1 MIFRPSESSKN
12 IEDFYRR
19 YLLTTFSTNNEIYNE
34 QLKEALSKDKAI
46 ADGPYISMSDPFEK
60 GETLKALSDEGVV
73 SKKITSFLGFHP
85 ERQLYKHQ
93 EKSIRKVKAGNNL
106 IVTTGTGSGKTESFL
121 IPVFDEL
128 LREEEAGT
136 LGAGVRT
143 LIIYPMNA
151 LVNDQIRRIREI
163 ISTAQIKT
171 NITFGRF
178 TGETEEKFEDAQK
191 VYNETEALELLPN
204 ELISRE
210 QMRRTP
216 PNILITNYAML
227 EYMLLRPGDNIIFS
241 DKNAKKWK
249 FIVFDEAHSYT
260 GATGIEVATLMKR
273 VKAMLRRN
281 DINYILTSATLGD
294 ENSDKEII
302 NFAESLCDSSFSA
315 DNIVRSRTIKTN
327 PTHEV
332 SQLGIEFY
340 TAIAEMIRD
349 NCSDVDI
356 CDKVRELGY
365 SYDENNSLDDN
376 LFELILHDNFYYD
389 VREVLFNN
397 IISVKQAANKLGISV
412 DDFTDFIAVA
422 SNAMRD
428 GERLFEAKY
437 HMFLRGMEGVYVTL
451 APSNR
456 LFINKMK
463 TFRESPKDDEMAVF
477 EISFCNNCNALFVI
491 AEQSEGGILTQ
502 RSKALD
508 DYSPEIYL
516 LNGEFDEDDE
526 DNENIEEDNVYQ
538 VCAKCGAIKHASS
551 TSGLQCGHD
560 KKYINKLIKVKGA
573 GESLHKCP
581 CCHSQNGQRSII
593 RPYYLGAEAATAVI
607 ATALYNE
614 LPSKEHHVSIEN
626 VEDDFFGM
634 STKRKVDTVS
644 PRAKQF
650 LAFSDNRQTAA
661 FFASYLGTTYKS
673 ALNKRVMYEIAKDKA
688 DQIDKGM
695 PIKQFV
701 KLLSA
706 EMENYGLVE
715 EDDDSNAEAWISV
728 MSEISNYKAK
738 SSTVNIGV
746 VSFEPDFD
754 EVPALEKQ
762 GLNKE
767 ETENLFRV
775 MCRSMMK
782 EAAIDCD
789 IPFQRADIERFAIS
803 GHQKGYENRSAGYSY
818 IIGWTP
824 EKGKT
829 NKRIKYLNK
838 VLSEAG
844 ADISVSERLLDSMW
858 NYLKSKGYLVQ
869 RSFGK
874 KTGYLLDVNKFK
886 ARSVKKLYRCT
897 ECKQITP
904 YNVKGIC
911 DGSACGGRLEEFD
924 YINELKDNHYFKLFT
939 ELDMSPMVVKEH
951 TAQLSSKKAYD
962 YQKRFKDKK
971 INVLSC
977 STTFEMGVDVGS
989 LETVFMRNMPPSP
1002 ANYAQRAGRAGR
1014 SVNAAAYAI
1023 TFCPNSSHDLNY
1035 YNNPT
1040 AMIKGTIRPPFF
1052 NVSNDKIVLRHIFAS
1067 AFSFFW
1073 KSNEVY
1079 YTKSIGEFM
1088 DKKGFEALNDY
1099 LVKKPNSLKEYLLSV
1114 VPSELYDYFQIN
1126 SFGWRELLFNTSDEN
1141 KGIVNIVSD
1150 KYTEELTT
1158 LNKAAQ
1164 QMTLD
1169 QNPRVGQIFRSIK
1182 TIKDQRLI
1190 DFLSKNGLIPKYGF
1204 PVDSVELQSG
1214 AFSEVNTSLRL
1225 SRDLMTAISEYAP
1238 ESEIVAD
1245 GKLLKSRYVRKLSG
1259 YEWPK
1264 YNYCKCDNCQN
1275 LNRES
1280 YVEKIDKC
1288 KQCGQPIVRRSRQY
1302 IIPKFGFLLDNEGEK
1317 PVGTNKPERTYR
1329 GSIFYIGDENQIEF
1343 HEYKVED
1350 HSIILGNSK
1359 MDQLAVLNE
1368 SNFFICEMCGYGH
1381 IFNNSVERRIEYKHK
1396 NPNGY
1401 NCSSE
1406 YLNAY
1411 SLGHEFTTDVAMIR
1425 FNDIDVSNVD
1435 MAWTILY
1442 SLLEGLSRSM
1452 SIDRN
1457 ELSGC
1462 LSWYRDVN
1470 HPNGNFAFVLFDNT
1484 PGGAGYVR
1492 QLENHEVLSEMLR
1505 TGFNVVL
1512 NCNCGGNEADTACY
1526 SCLCNYYNQRQH
1538 DILKR
1543 RYAIDFFRQ
1552 ISPNPDAIWR
1562 SSKDSSVYMV
1572 QPLSSSVSVPESSIM
1587 KIIRLNKGQLQ
1598 AGLSHDQ
1605 IWDNILEDCEDEE
1618 VDNVKR
1624 FSEIVKREPDLYN
1637 EMYKIEKTGETFCA
1651 NLVWSDEKIFVF
1663 LSDNEED
1670 YEVAKKTGWECVFM
1684 MDEKEIDKFEGKV
1697 GDIKWR

>member
-1 MIFRPSESSKN
+1 MLFRPSESSKN
-12 IEDFYRR
+12 IADFYRR
-19 YLLTTFSTNNEIYNE
+19 YLLTTFSTNNEKYNS
-34 QLKEALSKDKAI
+34 QLKEALNQDKAI

-60 GETLKALSDEGVV
+60 GQSLEKLAFEGIV
-73 SKKITSFLGFHP
+73 SEKFRDFTGFHP
-85 ERQLYKHQ
+85 ARSLYLHQ
-93 EKSIRKVKAGNNL
+93 EKAIRKTHEGSNL

-163 ISTAQIKT
+163 IAT
-171 NITFGRF
+171 NTKGTSITFGRF
-178 TGETEEKFEDAQK
+178 TGETEEKYDDAKK
-191 VYNETEALELLPN
+191 VYEENETTKLLPN

-241 DKNAKKWK
+241 AQNAQKWK
-249 FIVFDEAHSYT
+249 YIVFDEAHSYT

-273 VKAMLRRN
+273 VKAMLGRN
-281 DINYILTSATLGD
+281 DLKYILTSATLGD
-294 ENSDKEII
+294 EKSNTEIL
-302 NFAESLCDSSFSA
+302 NFAESLCDAKFKADSIIRSKTVRTSA
-315 DNIVRSRTIKTN
+315 
-327 PTHEV
+327 THELV
-332 SQLGIEFY
+332 DLGIDFY
-340 TAIAEMIRD
+340 SQIAEMIRE
-349 NCSDVDI
+349 NCADEDI
-356 CDKVRELGY
+356 INRIREFGY
-365 SYDENNSLDDN
+365 DYSVGKELSEN
-376 LFELILHDNFYYD
+376 LFELVLHDTFYYE
-389 VREVLFNN
+389 VRDILYNN
-397 IISVKQAANKLGISV
+397 IISVNQAASLLGISNE
-412 DDFTDFIAVA
+412 DFTDFIAVA
-422 SNAMRD
+422 SSAMRD

-451 APSNR
+451 APSNK

-463 TFRESPKDDEMAVF
+463 TYKENPKDDGMAVF

-491 AEQSEGGILTQ
+491 AEQSEGGILVQ
-502 RSKALD
+502 RSKAVD
-508 DYSPEIYL
+508 EYSPEVYL
-516 LNGEFDEDDE
+516 LNGEFDDDE
-526 DNENIEEDNVYQ
+526 EIQDDVTYQ

-551 TSGLQCGHD
+551 TNGLQCGHD

-573 GESLHKCP
+573 GEALHKCP

-614 LPSKEHHVSIEN
+614 LPSEEHHVSIED
-626 VEDDFFGM
+626 VQDEFFGM
-634 STKRKVDTVS
+634 STRRKVDRVV

-661 FFASYLGTTYKS
+661 FFSSYLGMTYRS
-673 ALNKRVMYEIAKDKA
+673 ALNKRVICQVVFDKKEQF
-688 DQIDKGM
+688 DDGM
-695 PIKQFV
+695 PMKQFV
-701 KLLSA
+701 KNLSV
-706 EMENYGLVE
+706 EMEKYGLVE
-715 EDDDSNAEAWISV
+715 DGDDATTEAWVSV
-728 MSEISNYKAK
+728 LSEISNYKAK

-754 EVPALEKQ
+754 EVPALETL
-762 GLNKE
+762 GLNKQ
-767 ETENLFRV
+767 ETEDLFRV
-775 MCRSMMK
+775 LCRSMMK
-782 EAAIDCD
+782 EAAIDCG
-789 IPFQRADIERFAIS
+789 ITFQKADEERFAIS
-803 GHQKGYENRSAGYSY
+803 GHRKGYENTSAGYML

-824 EKGKT
+824 EENKT
-829 NKRIKYLNK
+829 NKRKKYLTK
-838 VLSEAG
+838 ILQETG
-844 ADISVSERLLDSMW
+844 ADESVVNRLLDSIW
-858 NYLKSKGYLVQ
+858 NYLKTKDYLVQ

-874 KTGYLLDVNKFK
+874 KTGYLLDVTKFK
-886 ARSVKKLYRCT
+886 ARKVRKLYRCT

-904 YNVKGIC
+904 YSIRGIC
-911 DGSACGGRLEEFD
+911 DSSSCKGHLEEYD
-924 YINELKDNHYFKLFT
+924 YINDLKDNHYYKLFT

-962 YQKRFKDKK
+962 YQKKFKDKK

-1040 AMIKGTIRPPFF
+1040 AMIRGTIIPPYF
-1052 NVSNDKIVLRHIFAS
+1052 NVSNDKIVLRHLFAS
-1067 AFSFFW
+1067 AFSYFW
-1073 KSNEVY
+1073 RANEDY

-1088 DKKGFEALNDY
+1088 ELNGFDLLDEYLKTEPADLKDY
-1099 LVKKPNSLKEYLLSV
+1099 LMSV
-1114 VPSELYDYFQIN
+1114 VPADLH
-1126 SFGWRELLFNTSDEN
+1126 SFFGIENFKWRVLLFNNDNES
-1141 KGIVNIVSD
+1141 KGIVNIVRD
-1150 KYTEELTT
+1150 KYAEEIDVLERA
-1158 LNKAAQ
+1158 AAQ
-1164 QMTLD
+1164 MTID
-1169 QNPRVGQIFRSIK
+1169 QNPRVGQIYRSIK

-1214 AFSEVNTSLRL
+1214 AFSEVNMSLRL
-1225 SRDLMTAISEYAP
+1225 SRDLMSAISEYAP

-1264 YNYCKCDNCQN
+1264 YNYAKCDNCQN

-1280 YVEKIDKC
+1280 YVGTIDTC
-1288 KQCGQPIVRRSRQY
+1288 KQCGQPITKRSRQY
-1302 IIPKFGFLLDNEGEK
+1302 IIPKFGFLMDNEGER

-1329 GSIFYIGDENQIEF
+1329 GSIFYIGDENKIEF
-1343 HEYKVED
+1343 HEYKVEN
-1350 HSIILGNSK
+1350 HSVILGNSK

-1368 SNFFICEMCGYGH
+1368 SSFYICEVCGYGH
-1381 IFNNSVERRIEYKHK
+1381 ISEKSIEKRIEINHK
-1396 NPNGY
+1396 NSNGY
-1401 NCSSE
+1401 KCSSE
-1406 YLNAY
+1406 YLTAY

-1425 FNDIDVSNVD
+1425 FNDIDISNVD
-1435 MAWTILY
+1435 EAWTILY
-1442 SLLEGLSRSM
+1442 SMLEGLSRSM

-1462 LSWYRDVN
+1462 LSWYRDLN

-1492 QLENHEVLSEMLR
+1492 QLSNANVLAEMLR
-1505 TGFNVVL
+1505 KGYSVVS
-1512 NCNCGGNEADTACY
+1512 NCNCGGDEADTTCY

-1543 RYAIDFFRQ
+1543 RYAIGFYRQ
-1552 ISPNPDAIWR
+1552 ISPYFDEEWS
-1562 SSKDSSVYMV
+1562 SSKNEDIYVVQSVTDSVTSIETDSVRLV
-1572 QPLSSSVSVPESSIM
+1572 Q
-1587 KIIRLNKGQLQ
+1587 LNRGQLQ
-1598 AGLSHDQ
+1598 AGINHGE
-1605 IWDNILEDCEDEE
+1605 IWDNLLEDCNDEE
-1618 VDNVKR
+1618 IDTVKEL
-1624 FSEIVKREPDLYN
+1624 SEISFDNPDYYN
-1637 EMYKIEKTGETFCA
+1637 EVFKIERTGQTFCA
-1651 NLVWSDEKIFVF
+1651 NFSWIEKKILLF
-1663 LSDNEED
+1663 LQDNEED
-1670 YEVAKKTGWECVFM
+1670 YHIANTTGWTCIYTGDSDAVN
-1684 MDEKEIDKFEGKV
+1684 KFQRIGE
-1697 GDIKWR
+1697 

>member
-19 YLLTTFSTNNEIYNE
+19 YLLTTFATNDEDYNA
-34 QLKEALSKDKAI
+34 QLKVALNKEKAI

-60 GETLKALSDEGVV
+60 GASLEELASDGIV
-73 SKKITSFLGFHP
+73 SKKICNFSGFHP
-85 ERQLYKHQ
+85 KRQLYKHQ
-93 EKSIRKVKAGNNL
+93 ENSIRKVKDGNNL

-128 LREEEAGT
+128 LREEEAGR

-151 LVNDQIRRIREI
+151 LVNDQIRRIREVI
-163 ISTAQIKT
+163 ASSQKETA
-171 NITFGRF
+171 ITFGRF
-178 TGETEEKFEDAQK
+178 TGETEEKYDDALK
-191 VYNETEALELLPN
+191 NYKETEESELLPN

-210 QMRRTP
+210 QMRKTP

-241 DKNAKKWK
+241 DKNAEKWK

-273 VKAMLRRN
+273 VKSMLGRD
-281 DINYILTSATLGD
+281 DIHYILTSATLGD
-294 ENSDKEII
+294 EKSDKEII
-302 NFAESLCDSSFSA
+302 DFAESLCDAKFEPQ
-315 DNIVRSRTIKTN
+315 NIVRSKTIRTEPYNEIK
-327 PTHEV
+327 E
-332 SQLGIEFY
+332 LGIGFY
-340 TAIAEMIRD
+340 SALAEMIRD
-349 NCSDVDI
+349 NCSDEDI
-356 CDKVRELGY
+356 KEKILELGH
-365 SYDENNSLDDN
+365 SYNDSKSLDEN
-376 LFELILHDNFYYD
+376 LFELILHDSFYYE
-389 VREVLFNN
+389 VREILYNN
-397 IISVKQAANKLGISV
+397 IISVSQASKKLNLSS

-422 SNAMRD
+422 SNAIRD

-451 APSNR
+451 APSKK

-463 TFRESPKDDEMAVF
+463 TYRESPKAEEFAVF

-508 DYSPEIYL
+508 DYSPEVYL
-516 LNGEFDEDDE
+516 LNGEFDEDDNDSE
-526 DNENIEEDNVYQ
+526 DDVVYQ

-551 TSGLQCGHD
+551 TTGLQCGHD

-614 LPSKEHHVSIEN
+614 LPSQEHHVSIEN
-626 VEDDFFGM
+626 VEDEFFGM
-634 STKRKVDTVS
+634 STKRKVDKIIPKS
-644 PRAKQF
+644 KQF

-661 FFASYLGTTYKS
+661 FFASYLGTTYES
-673 ALNKRVMYEIAKDKA
+673 ALNKRVMYQIAKEKSE
-688 DQIDKGM
+688 QIEEGM

-701 KLLSA
+701 KFLA
-706 EMENYGLVE
+706 ADMEKYGLVDE
-715 EDDDSNAEAWISV
+715 SDDSNTEAWISV
-728 MSEISNYKAK
+728 LSEISNYKAK

-754 EVPALEKQ
+754 DVPALSKQ
-762 GLNKE
+762 GLTKQ
-767 ETENLFRV
+767 ETEDLFRV

-782 EAAIDCD
+782 EAAIDCG
-789 IPFQRADIERFAIS
+789 ISFQKADIEKFAIS

-824 EKGKT
+824 ESGKT

-838 VLSEAG
+838 VLNESG
-844 ADISVSERLLDSMW
+844 ADTAVSEKLLDAMW
-858 NYLKSKGYLVQ
+858 NYLKSRDYIVQ
-869 RSFGK
+869 RNFGK
-874 KTGYLLDVNKFK
+874 KTGYLLDVTKFK
-886 ARSVKKLYRCT
+886 ARKVNKLYKCT

-904 YNVKGIC
+904 YNVKGVC
-911 DGSACGGRLEEFD
+911 DGSACGGKLQEFD
-924 YINELKDNHYFKLFT
+924 YATELKDNHYFKLFT
-939 ELDMSPMVVKEH
+939 ELDMAPMVVKEH

-1014 SVNAAAYAI
+1014 SMNAAAYAI

-1035 YNNPT
+1035 YNNPA
-1040 AMIKGTIRPPFF
+1040 AMIRGTIRPPFF

-1073 KSNEVY
+1073 KYNSDY

-1088 DKKGFEALNDY
+1088 DKKGFEALKDY
-1099 LVKKPNSLKEYLLSV
+1099 LDSNPVELKRYLLNV
-1114 VPSELYDYFQIN
+1114 VPVDLYDFFRIN
-1126 SFGWRELLFNTSDEN
+1126 SFGWKDILFNSSEEN

-1150 KYTEELTT
+1150 KYFEEITT
-1158 LNKAAQ
+1158 LENAAK
-1164 QMTLD
+1164 QMTID
-1169 QNPRVGQIFRSIK
+1169 QNPRVGQVFRSIR

-1190 DFLSKNGLIPKYGF
+1190 DFLSKSGLIPKYGF

-1225 SRDLMTAISEYAP
+1225 SRDLMSAISEYAP

-1264 YNYCKCDNCQN
+1264 YNYTKCENCQN
-1275 LNRES
+1275 LNREP

-1288 KQCGQPIVRRSRQY
+1288 KQCGQPIVKRSRQY

-1317 PVGTNKPERTYR
+1317 SVGTNKPERTYR
-1329 GSIFYIGDENQIEF
+1329 GSIFYIGDENKIEF
-1343 HEYKVED
+1343 HEYKVEN
-1350 HSIILGNSK
+1350 HSILLGNSK

-1368 SNFFICEMCGYGH
+1368 SSFYVCETCGYGH
-1381 IFNNSVERRIEYKHK
+1381 IINKGLERRIEYRHD

-1401 NCSSE
+1401 KCNSE
-1406 YLNAY
+1406 YLTAY

-1435 MAWTILY
+1435 EAWTILY

-1462 LSWYRDVN
+1462 LSWYRDLN
-1470 HPNGNFAFVLFDNT
+1470 HPHGNFAFVLFDNT

-1492 QLENHEVLSEMLR
+1492 QLERHEVLAEMLR
-1505 TGFNVVL
+1505 TGFGVVA
-1512 NCNCGGNEADTACY
+1512 NCNCGGDEADTACY

-1552 ISPNPDAIWR
+1552 ISLSLDKTWS
-1562 SSKDSSVYMV
+1562 SSKDENTYIV
-1572 QPLSSSVSVPESSIM
+1572 QTLSSQVEVPDSGVM
-1587 KIIRLNKGQLQ
+1587 KLICLNKGQLQ
-1598 AGLSHDQ
+1598 AGLSHEQ
-1605 IWDNILEDCEDEE
+1605 IWENILEDCSDDEIGIVEDLA
-1618 VDNVKR
+1618 K
-1624 FSEIVKREPDLYN
+1624 IVKKEPDVYN
-1637 EMYKIEKTGETFCA
+1637 EVFKIEKTGEIFCA
-1651 NLVWSDEKIFVF
+1651 NLVWNDEKLLFF

-1670 YEVAKKTGWECVFM
+1670 YEIAKGTGWNCVFSKN
-1684 MDEKEIDKFEGKV
+1684 EAIIDDFKKV
-1697 GDIKWR
+1697 GDQLWR